1 MRRVGMQFGR
11 AAPHI
16 KLLSLYPI
24 TMSYESLI
32 THNRIAQFAARF
44 AMQPDG
50 SVVYYHPDRKTGGL
64 PCSLAE
70 YEQLIQEYAHTME
83 YTTKRTTYW
92 VILSG
97 ITLGVLEASEW
108 LLIDKWMQYFI
119 MLVPLPILFYG
130 WYQAG
135 LKPLRFLRTRIPCS
149 PPRTIESAFWNRIAA
164 LPTGL
169 FLAMLLPSAGLVYY
183 AVTGVKNLDL
193 SSLLIIGTNLFMTV
207 LWLYARNSRKN

>member
-1 MRRVGMQFGR
+1 
-11 AAPHI
+11 
-16 KLLSLYPI
+16 
-24 TMSYESLI
+24 MSYESLI

-44 AMQPDG
+44 EMQPDG
-50 SVVYYHPDRKTGGL
+50 SVAYYHPDRKTGGL

-70 YEQLIQEYAHTME
+70 GEQLIQAYAHTME
-83 YTTKRTTYW
+83 HTTKRTMYW

-97 ITLGVLEASEW
+97 ISLGVLEATQW
-108 LLIDKWMQYFI
+108 LPIDEWMQYFI

-135 LKPLRFLRTRIPCS
+135 LKPLRLLRTRLPCS
-149 PPRTIESAFWNRIAA
+149 PPRSIESAFWNRIAA

-183 AVTGVKNLDL
+183 AMTGVQSLDI
-193 SSLLIIGTNLFMTV
+193 SSLLIIGTNLLMTV